1 MKTRNIAIVAVAAML
16 LATSAIST
24 SASTYSAFAYKK
36 NQATS
41 QANACGN
48 GEISTN
54 IGCQGT
60 DSQIQGDENT
70 GALTAQQIFPEVER
84 EKDHQRPVPPPKVG
98 CPDDYVWDLTLDD
111 PLGDLPTGTVLCSF
125 NGLGGSQTVQIED
138 TEEEL
143 VNIVEG
149 DSCVISDRSGEG
161 HASSGTPPDPLEI
174 GDSVCVTE
182 L

>member
-1 MKTRNIAIVAVAAML
+1 MKTRNIATVAVAAML
-16 LATSAIST
+16 LTTTAIST

-36 NQATS
+36 NQTTS

-48 GEISTN
+48 DFIPIN
-54 IGCQGT
+54 VGCQNT
-60 DSQIQGDENT
+60 DSQIQGDENAA
-70 GALTAQQIFPEVER
+70 ALTAQQIFPEVE
-84 EKDHQRPVPPPKVG
+84 QRPVPPPKVG
-98 CPDDYVWDLTLDD
+98 CPHDYVWDLTLDD

-125 NGLGGSQTVQIED
+125 NGLGGSQTVQIEG

-143 VNIVEG
+143 VVNIVEG

-161 HASSGTPPDPLEI
+161 HASSGTPPHPLKI
-174 GDSVCVTE
+174 GDLVCVTE